1 MRILYVFFFFSFTFV
16 FSQSPLKTKDELNQK
31 KWVDSIYQSLSEEEK
46 IGQLFTVWVATKY
59 GQQEIDHISGLINE
73 YKLGGLIFS
82 LGNIKDQAD
91 ATNHFQSISKVPL
104 LIGMDAEWGIGM
116 RLDDAFSFPYNM
128 TLGAVENNDL
138 IYNVGKRIGHHA
150 NRLGVHINFAPV
162 VDINTNPD
170 NPIIG
175 FRSFGE
181 DKFNVAEKALSYLKG
196 MQSKNLLGSAKHFP
210 GHGDTKTDS
219 HLTLPLISF
228 SDKRIDSVELYPFK
242 KLIKNNI
249 ASIMTAHLNIPSL
262 DEGIPST
269 LSNKIITNLL
279 KEELDFEGLIITDA
293 LDMKGI
299 VDFAKKDYPDVSA
312 INAGND
318 VLLMPTDLEKSIKQI
333 KKAISRK
340 KVSVKRLEESVKK
353 ILMAKYKVGL
363 NEFKPIKKT
372 NIINEMNEEV
382 DFALMDKIASESI
395 TLVKNK
401 NQTLP
406 FKNLNN
412 KKVGYIKLGDD
423 NNAVFFN
430 FLNKY
435 EKINEINIEE
445 DFDYKTISNY
455 DKIII
460 GFHKT
465 DKSPFEKF
473 KFEKNEIQIIERIKK
488 LTDLVLVVFAKP
500 YCVSDLDIND
510 IESILIAYQN
520 SSIFQE
526 KAAQI
531 IFGAIPAK
539 GKLPVTIH
547 KKIPVNTKINTNR
560 TNRIGYTHFINKGF
574 NKKKLKIVDSLVNY
588 AIDQQMMPGAQLIAL
603 KGNEIAYKK
612 SFGYYTYQKKKKVDS
627 KTIYDLASL
636 TKILVSIPLMLR
648 EFDLNK
654 LNLNTTLSEI
664 IPDEK
669 LGNKSDLVLSEM
681 FSHQS
686 ALVPWIPFYEETINP
701 ITKKQIDNFYNSKK
715 SESFSTQVN
724 DNLYMNTYWNDT
736 IFKRLIDSELLEF
749 KKYRYSDLPYY
760 FIKKYFENEYKTT
773 LDLLIKEKVFNKI
786 GAFSLTYNP
795 TKSGKTNNIVPT
807 EEDNYFRFAKIQGFV
822 HDMGASMQGGIGG
835 HAGLFGNAEDVAKVM
850 HLFLNKGSYVD
861 YEIFTSKSFD
871 IFNKRHFKNNR
882 RGIGFDK
889 PQLDEDILSTC
900 GCVSDQSFGHSGFTG
915 TYAWADPKDNLIYVF
930 LSNRTYPTMKNNKIS
945 ENNIRTEVHRLIKE
959 ALE

>member
-1 MRILYVFFFFSFTFV
+1 
-16 FSQSPLKTKDELNQK
+16 
-31 KWVDSIYQSLSEEEK
+31 
-46 IGQLFTVWVATKY
+46 
-59 GQQEIDHISGLINE
+59 
-73 YKLGGLIFS
+73 
-82 LGNIKDQAD
+82 
-91 ATNHFQSISKVPL
+91 
-104 LIGMDAEWGIGM
+104 
-116 RLDDAFSFPYNM
+116 
-128 TLGAVENNDL
+128 
-138 IYNVGKRIGHHA
+138 
-150 NRLGVHINFAPV
+150 
-162 VDINTNPD
+162 
-170 NPIIG
+170 
-175 FRSFGE
+175 
-181 DKFNVAEKALSYLKG
+181 
-196 MQSKNLLGSAKHFP
+196 
-210 GHGDTKTDS
+210 
-219 HLTLPLISF
+219 
-228 SDKRIDSVELYPFK
+228 VELYPFK

-299 VDFAKKDYPDVSA
+299 VDFVKKDYPDVSA

-333 KKAISRK
+333 KKAIYRK

-363 NEFKPIKKT
+363 NELKPIKKT

-445 DFDYKTISNY
+445 NFDYKTISNY

-465 DKSPFEKF
+465 DKSPFEEF

-547 KKIPVNTKINTNR
+547 KEIPVNTKIISNR

-603 KGNEIAYKK
+603 KGNEIAYSK
-612 SFGYYTYQKKKKVDS
+612 SFGYYTYQKKK
-627 KTIYDLASL
+627 
-636 TKILVSIPLMLR
+636 
-648 EFDLNK
+648 
-654 LNLNTTLSEI
+654 
-664 IPDEK
+664 
-669 LGNKSDLVLSEM
+669 
-681 FSHQS
+681 
-686 ALVPWIPFYEETINP
+686 
-701 ITKKQIDNFYNSKK
+701 
-715 SESFSTQVN
+715 
-724 DNLYMNTYWNDT
+724 
-736 IFKRLIDSELLEF
+736 RLIQ
-749 KKYRYSDLPYY
+749 K
-760 FIKKYFENEYKTT
+760 
-773 LDLLIKEKVFNKI
+773 
-786 GAFSLTYNP
+786 
-795 TKSGKTNNIVPT
+795 
-807 EEDNYFRFAKIQGFV
+807 Q
-822 HDMGASMQGGIGG
+822 
-835 HAGLFGNAEDVAKVM
+835 
-850 HLFLNKGSYVD
+850 
-861 YEIFTSKSFD
+861 
-871 IFNKRHFKNNR
+871 
-882 RGIGFDK
+882 
-889 PQLDEDILSTC
+889 ST
-900 GCVSDQSFGHSGFTG
+900 
-915 TYAWADPKDNLIYVF
+915 I
-930 LSNRTYPTMKNNKIS
+930 
-945 ENNIRTEVHRLIKE
+945 
-959 ALE
+959 